1 MGIMGIKVI
10 KSKKSADE
18 RTIVATAKR
27 DFGYLSRRVRAAN
40 SLKEMTPALRALALS
55 LAATNPDVCD
65 KILKFQE
72 EHELA
77 GI

>member
-1 MGIMGIKVI
+1 MNIMGIKVI
-10 KSKKSADE
+10 KSKKSTDE
-18 RTIVATAKR
+18 ETIVDTAKSN
-27 DFGYLSRRVRAAN
+27 FGYLSERVQAAN
-40 SLKEMTPALRALALS
+40 SLREMTPALRALALE
-55 LAATNPDVCD
+55 LAATNPNACD